1 MISSLSP
8 LVGDLGGCSS
18 PPLEGRSG
26 GAKILVFRLSAIG
39 DIVLTTALLRNLRK
53 TFPDAQIDFVVKKQ
67 FASLLDCVPYI
78 SNVYEFDSSQGLKGL
93 FALRK
98 TLAAQNYD
106 VLLDIHKNWRSWFV
120 TSTIHGK
127 RYAYKKMVFKRSLLV
142 KFKIDCYKPPRPVYL
157 RFLDA
162 AKALGVH
169 YDGEKTSLVIPQAAQ
184 EFVEN
189 QLSSFRHYGLDP
201 QSPKKRHEI
210 AGQARN
216 DGTPANPAEK
226 YIVVCPGASFS
237 NKQYP
242 VELLTQVTQQ
252 LLQLNYSIVLLG
264 GAKEVDLCEEILA
277 STPLSHRSLSGVETT
292 SQIIN
297 LAGKC
302 NLTQSAA
309 VVKNA
314 QLTIANDTGMLHISE
329 ACGTPVVGLYGPTV
343 EQFGYFP
350 LLEQSKV
357 AQVELACRPC
367 TKMGMNYCPKGNF
380 ACLQTIAP
388 ETVVN
393 YVQSIIQDRLLRSSQ

>member
-1 MISSLSP
+1 M
-8 LVGDLGGCSS
+8 
-18 PPLEGRSG
+18 
-26 GAKILVFRLSAIG
+26 KILVFRLSAIG

-53 TFPDAQIDFVVKKQ
+53 TFPGAQIDFVVKKQ
-67 FASLLDCVPYI
+67 FASLLNCVPYV
-78 SNVYEFDSSQGLKGL
+78 SNVYEFDSSKGLKGL

-98 TLAAQNYD
+98 TLAARNYD

-120 TSTIHGK
+120 TSSIHGT
-127 RYAYKKMVFKRSLLV
+127 RYAYKKMVLKRSLLV

-162 AKALGVH
+162 AKALGVN
-169 YDGEKTSLVIPQAAQ
+169 YDGEKTSLVVPQVAQ

-189 QLSSFRHYGLDP
+189 QLSSFRHCGLDP
-201 QSPKKRHEI
+201 QS
-210 AGQARN
+210 Q
-216 DGTPANPAEK
+216 EK

-264 GAKEVDLCEEILA
+264 GVKEEALCEEIAGQALRYFDCA
-277 STPLSHRSLSGVETT
+277 QQPLCSATT
-292 SQIIN
+292 HNDGNFGNIIN

-350 LLEQSKV
+350 LLERSKV

-388 ETVVN
+388 ETVVD
-393 YVQSIIQDRLLRSSQ
+393 YVQTIVKPV